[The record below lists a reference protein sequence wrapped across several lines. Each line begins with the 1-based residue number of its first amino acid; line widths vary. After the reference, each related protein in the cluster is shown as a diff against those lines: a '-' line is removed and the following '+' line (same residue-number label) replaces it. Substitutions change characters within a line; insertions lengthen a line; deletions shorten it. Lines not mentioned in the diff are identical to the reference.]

1 MADIEEIQEYLWK
14 NLIFHDYSLHSHTQR
29 KSNGY
34 SRKQERTVFHHV
46 ISFAEHQFDQYLEV
60 ELESL
65 SPLLK
70 NLRHP
75 VPHMLRRDFWRFND
89 LFKLY
94 SIDDR
99 GKHVTNWPEGVSRV
113 YTQGSHILL

>member
-14 NLIFHDYSLHSHTQR
+14 NLIFHDYS
-29 KSNGY
+29 
-34 SRKQERTVFHHV
+34 
-46 ISFAEHQFDQYLEV
+46 LEV

-113 YTQGSHILL
+113 YTQGSHVLL